1 MTVVRL
7 LWEQLDRVRLS
18 AARLNE
24 VKEGRSKLTAWFAL
38 GEERRSDVLRAFGE
52 LKQRAGG

>member
-7 LWEQLDRVRLS
+7 LWEQLDWVQLP

-24 VKEGRSKLTAWFAL
+24 TSGKNISL
-38 GEERRSDVLRAFGE
+38 LR
-52 LKQRAGG
+52 L